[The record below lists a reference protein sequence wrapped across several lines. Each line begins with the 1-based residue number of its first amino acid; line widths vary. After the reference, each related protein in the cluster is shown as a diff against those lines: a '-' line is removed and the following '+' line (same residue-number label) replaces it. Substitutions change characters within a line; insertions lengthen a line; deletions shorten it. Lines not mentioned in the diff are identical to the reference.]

1 MSAWQQEQLQRQAPF
16 WEWIRQGKTNTAACE
31 AVEVERRQGSRWR
44 KAAGGRI
51 PLAPRVVSGRFL
63 SLEER
68 LLVADLRV
76 AGNGVRAI
84 AGELG

>member
-1 MSAWQQEQLQRQAPF
+1 MSMWQRKQLDRQARF
-16 WEWIRQGKTNTAACE
+16 WELIRKGKTNTAACE
-31 AVEVERRQGSRWR
+31 AVGVERRQGYRWR

-68 LLVADLRV
+68 LAIADLRR
-76 AGNGVRAI
+76 AGKGVRVI
-84 AGELG
+84 AA